1 MKLLLNYFQVG
12 SKKEMNISKQ
22 LRNRHKITDILI
34 LFPGFFVKKK
44 NSPTTKTNEKC
55 FPSNKN

>member
-1 MKLLLNYFQVG
+1 MKLLLNDFQVC
-12 SKKEMNISKQ
+12 SKKEMNKSKQ

-34 LFPGFFVKKK
+34 LFPGFFVKKNYLK
-44 NSPTTKTNEKC
+44 TKTNEKC